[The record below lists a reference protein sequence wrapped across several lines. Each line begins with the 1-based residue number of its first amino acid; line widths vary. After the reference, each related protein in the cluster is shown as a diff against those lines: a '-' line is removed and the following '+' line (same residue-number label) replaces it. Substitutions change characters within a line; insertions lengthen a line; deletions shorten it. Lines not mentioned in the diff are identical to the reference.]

1 MAARKMP
8 IEEIAEILGLD
19 QATVRKHIAE
29 NAS

>member
-1 MAARKMP
+1 MP

-19 QATVRKHIAE
+19 QATIRKHIAA